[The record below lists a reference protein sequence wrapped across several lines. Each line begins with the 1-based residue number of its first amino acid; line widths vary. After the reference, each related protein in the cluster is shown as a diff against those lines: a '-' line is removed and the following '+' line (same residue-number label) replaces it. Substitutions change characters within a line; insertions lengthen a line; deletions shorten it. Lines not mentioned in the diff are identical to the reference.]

1 MMETPRISLSSQRLL
16 TYSST
21 ATISS
26 WVNCS
31 PNAGMPLFEL
41 WQVRVFPELSA
52 LAHYTVE
59 QPISVVP
66 SVAISVQGRGG
77 EDAIR
82 LADMPVGLALAF
94 GAVARGASS
103 CEDFLPGGW
112 GWGGGWSINARGR
125 RAGGHQGQGNDQECN
140 RKSESANCNSV
151 VHHLFN
157 GKRQQEMEQ
166 NKCMKDEFRGK
177 STLLPSEV
185 EYQDNARASQNQL
198 KDVPESEVDSSDL
211 PFCDPELSVGIR
223 E

>member
-1 MMETPRISLSSQRLL
+1 MLDDGDAADFLVIPETLDVFEHCNNLIVGELFSKCRH
-16 TYSST
+16 
-21 ATISS
+21 AT
-26 WVNCS
+26 
-31 PNAGMPLFEL
+31 LKL

-77 EDAIR
+77 EDSVG
-82 LADMPVGLALAF
+82 LADMPVGLALAL

-112 GWGGGWSINARGR
+112 GWGGGWPINARGR

-140 RKSESANCNSV
+140 RTVESANCNSV
-151 VHHLFN
+151 IHHLFN

-177 STLLPSEV
+177 STLLPSKA
-185 EYQDNARASQNQL
+185 EYQDNANGQSKSAKRCA
-198 KDVPESEVDSSDL
+198 
-211 PFCDPELSVGIR
+211 R
-223 E
+223 ERR